1 MNRKEIIAEI
11 MGVVQLSQQF
21 GLALENK
28 LMWGQE
34 LREILNSPHTNK
46 ELLKTHFKNGTEQG

>member
-1 MNRKEIIAEI
+1 MNRKEIISEI
-11 MGVVQLSQQF
+11 LGVVQLSQQF

>member
-1 MNRKEIIAEI
+1 

-21 GLALENK
+21 CLALENK

-34 LREILNSPHTNK
+34 LRKILNSPHTNK
-46 ELLKTHFKNGTEQG
+46 ELLKTHLKNGTEQG

>member
-46 ELLKTHFKNGTEQG
+46 ELLKTHLKNGTEQG